1 MKRIGRVQSGN
12 KGILGEWQRLMIQNG
27 VIYRKWES
35 SDGLQVHTQVLVLA
49 SRRQEILQQAHA
61 EQWTAHL
68 GVNLHEK
75 YFWHDTGPDVRSWL
89 AQCGVCIRANGP
101 SGRTRKNPMIIVRSG
116 APFERIANDM
126 YGPLPE
132 TARGNSKIMVITS
145 YFTKLVEAY
154 ALPHETAETVA
165 EALVN
170 DFISRNGTPT
180 SIHSNQG
187 RNFKSTLFQEVC
199 RLLFQPYHGRHDPKP
214 DRG

>member
-1 MKRIGRVQSGN
+1 MPER
-12 KGILGEWQRLMIQNG
+12 
-27 VIYRKWES
+27 
-35 SDGLQVHTQVLVLA
+35 
-49 SRRQEILQQAHA
+49 
-61 EQWTAHL
+61 WTAHL
-68 GVNLHEK
+68 GVNRISARLHKK
-75 YFWHDTGPDVRSWL
+75 YFWHDIGTDVRSWL
-89 AQCGVCIRANGP
+89 AQCGVCIRAKGP

-132 TARGNSKIMVITS
+132 TARGNSEIMVIIS
-145 YFTKLVEAY
+145 YFTKWVEAY

-170 DFISRNGTPT
+170 DFISRYGTPTCT
-180 SIHSNQG
+180 SIHSNLG
-187 RNFKSTLFQEVC
+187 RNYKSTLFQEVC